1 MGLINDSV
9 LCSYMTYIYHYNYYM
24 KMNASITNFLVV
36 SNNRN
41 LYAKM
46 AVSGSGLE
54 RVRQNKL
61 VFV

>member
-1 MGLINDSV
+1 
-9 LCSYMTYIYHYNYYM
+9 
-24 KMNASITNFLVV
+24 MNASITNFLVV

-54 RVRQNKL
+54 RARQNKL